1 MPKPLVTKV
10 DQHLGSRVRK
20 LRQQKGIS
28 ASTLA
33 EAVGSTQQQISR
45 YENGENKLSAAQL
58 YRIARS
64 LDTPISWFFHDADE
78 LQSTPLL
85 VKDRVGEYNLSHRET
100 TSIREDLGV
109 LNAIWPQLNK
119 AQRETILKL
128 LDTFLS
134 K

>member
-10 DQHLGSRVRK
+10 DQHLGARVRT

-58 YRIARS
+58 YRIALS
-64 LDTPISWFFHDADE
+64 LDTPISWFFHEAEE

-85 VKDRVGEYNLSHRET
+85 VRDTVGEYNLNHQDA
-100 TSIREDLGV
+100 TSIREDLNV
-109 LNAIWPQLNK
+109 LDATWPRLNK
-119 AQRETILKL
+119 AQREAILKL